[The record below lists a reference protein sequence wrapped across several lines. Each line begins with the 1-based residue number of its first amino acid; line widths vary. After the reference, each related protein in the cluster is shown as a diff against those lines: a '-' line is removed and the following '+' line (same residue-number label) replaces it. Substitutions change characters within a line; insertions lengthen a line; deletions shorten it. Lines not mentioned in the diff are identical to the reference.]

1 MQPANRREV
10 DRGAWRERLKSDDA
24 NWWIETEVG
33 WSWSLWASDRD
44 DFALNVVC
52 GSVGIW
58 EEWVALGPEA
68 IADLNRARRMNDHQ
82 QVHRI
87 AAHLAQ
93 AHSCG
98 GD

>member
-10 DRGAWRERLKSDDA
+10 DRDAWPERLKSDDA

-58 EEWVALGPEA
+58 EVGRAGPRSYCRPQPRTSHE
-68 IADLNRARRMNDHQ
+68 
-82 QVHRI
+82 
-87 AAHLAQ
+87 
-93 AHSCG
+93 
-98 GD
+98 